1 MADGMALASA
11 WKNVRAVLGRLSVDG
26 DNVRDPLV
34 TAAGVLAISA
44 LLFIFY
50 AAVRTEWP
58 TSYVSAS
65 ADVGLIVN
73 RNICRYLAFM
83 FVPTYVV
90 TLLVSTTVS
99 SFGGTAMACALG
111 GAALHLA
118 RTQVVHYFKTVVRIE
133 NHTRLPSTL
142 VVIAAMLGTLGSAA
156 LGGLGPGPFTAVV
169 PPIDEFFK
177 SLWTTIFVALL
188 AVAALRISRDT
199 SSADTLVKRSR
210 QELGEDLIK
219 FARDEATRAGADPV
233 LVEGILLTE
242 NLQRPRWIRRLER
255 WKGLLQSEGTYGIM
269 QVHSDVPMDDKSSVR
284 LAISKH
290 LSDVVVRRDEWGF
303 YDEDDLR
310 RVLSSYNPSAD
321 FVEVAQSLI
330 SEIYYET
337 YKQKQ
342 ADEDSRT
349 DEEKLQERV
358 TLALTVWKEMA
369 RRIVTQEEG
378 VVDIARLSISDLRT
392 MADIVERLP
401 APRDSA
407 DEAMRESAQAA
418 LRASDLDGT
427 LTSNR
432 TSDSRPG

>member
-1 MADGMALASA
+1 M
-11 WKNVRAVLGRLSVDG
+11 
-26 DNVRDPLV
+26 RDPLV

-50 AAVRTEWP
+50 AAIRTEWP

-73 RNICRYLAFM
+73 RNICRYLAFL

-99 SFGGTAMACALG
+99 SFGGTAMVCALG

-118 RTQVVHYFKTVVRIE
+118 RTQVVYYFKTVVRIK

-188 AVAALRISRDT
+188 AVVVLRISRDT
-199 SSADTLVKRSR
+199 SSAAALVERSR
-210 QELGEDLIK
+210 QELGADLIK
-219 FARDEATRAGADPV
+219 FARDEATRAGTDPV

-255 WKGLLQSEGTYGIM
+255 WKGLLQPEGTYGVM
-269 QVHSDVPMDDKSSVR
+269 QVHSDAPIDDKSSVR

-290 LSDVVVRRDEWGF
+290 LCGVVVRRNEWGF
-303 YDEDDLR
+303 YDDDLR

-321 FVEVAQSLI
+321 FVNVAQLLI
-330 SEIYYET
+330 GEIYYET
-337 YKQKQ
+337 YGQKQ
-342 ADEDSRT
+342 EDEDPLA
-349 DEEKLQERV
+349 DEEKLQERL
-358 TLALTVWKEMA
+358 TLALTVWEEMA
-369 RRIVTQEEG
+369 KRIVAKEEG
-378 VVDIARLSISDLRT
+378 VVDIARLSISDLRA
-392 MADIVERLP
+392 MAHIVERLP
-401 APRDSA
+401 APRDSV

-427 LTSNR
+427 LDSNR
-432 TSDSRPG
+432 TYDSRSG